1 MFYPSNTFLTKLE
14 KTFRRQMEVKE
25 RSRSEITYKSTK
37 TKAKNFI
44 MRDIIL
50 EDLKE
55 FKKIVDER
63 MIELKR
69 G

>member
-1 MFYPSNTFLTKLE
+1 
-14 KTFRRQMEVKE
+14 MEVKE